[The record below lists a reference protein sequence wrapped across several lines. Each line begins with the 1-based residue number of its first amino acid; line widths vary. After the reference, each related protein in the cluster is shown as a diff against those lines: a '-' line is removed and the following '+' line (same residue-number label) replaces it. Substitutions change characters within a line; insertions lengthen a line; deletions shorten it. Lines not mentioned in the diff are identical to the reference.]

1 MSYEIVKSI
10 SHRKKD
16 NKIFITSA
24 SNNVWPRTY
33 SRWEFMPDKA
43 YSEEDTRNRE
53 LHLFRGIIG
62 VSYQLS
68 GSVSDNWKY
77 AENKFYEYCREN
89 DISTSEIWELPYK
102 NDGNIEL
109 LKPYYEIF
117 KGFLEEKKEGK
128 YYLSSSLGCIT
139 KVNKNSF
146 NYTPYFGA
154 DERYCKSYKQI
165 YNDYCNISE
174 QNRNNFNIEIKEYNL
189 EKNIDDTIEN
199 KKEDMELAI

>member
-1 MSYEIVKSI
+1 MGYEIVKSI

-24 SNNVWPRTY
+24 SNNVWPKTY
-33 SRWEFMPDKA
+33 SRWEFMPDKS
-43 YSEEDTRNRE
+43 YSKEDTRNRE

-62 VSYQLS
+62 GSYQLS
-68 GSVSDNWKY
+68 GSVNENWKY
-77 AENKFYEYCREN
+77 AENKFYEYCKN
-89 DISTSEIWELPYK
+89 NNISTSYIWELPYN

-109 LKPYYEIF
+109 IKPYYEIF
-117 KGFLEEKKEGK
+117 KRFLEEKKEGK
-128 YYLSSSLGCIT
+128 YYLSSSLGCII

-174 QNRNNFNIEIKEYNL
+174 HNREIYNIEIKEYNL
-189 EKNIDDTIEN
+189 EKNKENIIEN
-199 KKEDMELAI
+199 TKKEMELAI

>member
-24 SNNVWPRTY
+24 SNNVWPRDY
-33 SRWEFMPDKA
+33 ERWEFMPDKS
-43 YSEEDTRNRE
+43 YNDEKSKNKE
-53 LHLFRGIIG
+53 LYLFHGIIG
-62 VSYQLS
+62 GSYQLS
-68 GSVSDNWKY
+68 GSVGENWRY

-89 DISTSEIWELPYK
+89 NIDTSDIWHLPYK

-117 KGFLEEKKEGK
+117 KEFLEEKKEGK

-154 DERYCKSYKQI
+154 DERYCKSYKKI

-174 QNRNNFNIEIKEYNL
+174 QSRKNYNIEIKEYVL
-189 EKNIDDTIEN
+189 EKNKDEVIETKN
-199 KKEDMELAI
+199 EDMGLAI

>member
-1 MSYEIVKSI
+1 MSYEIVKII

-24 SNNVWPRTY
+24 SNNVWPRSY
-33 SRWEFMPDKA
+33 YKWEFMPDKS
-43 YSEEDTRNRE
+43 YSEEETKNRE
-53 LHLFRGIIG
+53 LHFFRGIIG
-62 VSYQLS
+62 GSYQLS
-68 GSVSDNWKY
+68 GSVNENWRY

-128 YYLSSSLGCIT
+128 YYLSSSLGYIL
-139 KVNKNSF
+139 KVNKNNFEYS
-146 NYTPYFGA
+146 PYVPNINK
-154 DERYCKSYKQI
+154 YCKNFKKI
-165 YNDYCNISE
+165 YNDFSNITKE
-174 QNRNNFNIEIKEYNL
+174 NRERFNIEIKELSL
-189 EKNIDDTIEN
+189 EKEN
-199 KKEDMELAI
+199 NDSLDISKEDMGLVI